1 MNLPDWRGL
10 AFDDGIVPEPVS
22 DGSRL
27 VLWIPAERDG
37 SFQYWER
44 VGNVSRAEITVQDG
58 LGVTAAASIR
68 AKEPLKW
75 SLGRFLRRFR
85 ERKDSR
91 DFVLPNGRSS
101 WQCGGRRT
109 DLLLVWTADEGEPLE
124 EEQVKSRW
132 PQLKGCRKLARNLC
146 LVSGVETKVDKVNVT
161 PEPPPPGCPR
171 AHAEQLVADARRAGD
186 QAREAAALAD
196 LGVVLLSEGDPRG
209 AIANLRAALELAR
222 ALGDPAKGSDIIGNL
237 GMAAL
242 AVGQPAQA
250 RDMFEQELA
259 YARSIG
265 DHFDEKVALERLGLA
280 WASLRDFTRAIAFF
294 EQAQALA
301 RQVGDRQQQANLL
314 WQQGIQHAEL
324 GQRELALA
332 KADEAITLL
341 KFMGKPQAGWYGA
354 HLQKYRMGL
363 SEELPGGTGAG
374 KRPGASPLDYL
385 GGSIVASVM
394 ADPSGE
400 GPQTA
405 TKAEGPG
412 LLRMAMSATTAM
424 ANFIG
429 TGMKTTPPDVQQKR
443 MQTCA
448 SCEHHTGLR
457 CKICGCFTNV
467 KSRMLHEDCPI
478 GKWPG

>member
-1 MNLPDWRGL
+1 MNPPDWRGF
-10 AFDDGIVPEPVS
+10 AFDDGVLAEPIS
-22 DGSRL
+22 DGNRL
-27 VLWIPAERDG
+27 VLWIPDDRDG
-37 SFQYWER
+37 RFQYWQR
-44 VGNVSRAEITVQDG
+44 VGNVARAETTVDDG
-58 LGVTAAASIR
+58 LVATPAASIR

-75 SLGRFLRRFR
+75 SVGQLLRRLRDRR
-85 ERKDSR
+85 ENR
-91 DFVLPNGRSS
+91 DFLLPNGRSS
-101 WQCGGRRT
+101 WQCGERRT
-109 DLLLVWTADEGEPLE
+109 DLLLVWTEDLAAPLDLE
-124 EEQVKSRW
+124 RVKSRW
-132 PQLKGCRKLARNLC
+132 PQGSRFQKLGHNLC
-146 LVSGVETKVDKVNVT
+146 LVAGVDVKIEK
-161 PEPPPPGCPR
+161 PEAGREPPPPGCPR

-186 QAREAAALAD
+186 KAKEAAALTD

-209 AIANLRAALELAR
+209 AITNLQTALELSR
-222 ALGDPAKGSDIIGNL
+222 ALGDRDKGADIVGNL

-259 YARSIG
+259 YARSVG
-265 DHFDEKVALERLGLA
+265 DRFAEKVALERVGLA
-280 WASLRDFTRAIAFF
+280 WGNLRDFQRAIAFF
-294 EQAQALA
+294 EQALTLA

-324 GQRELALA
+324 GQRELAMA
-332 KADEAITLL
+332 RAEEAIVLF

-374 KRPGASPLDYL
+374 KKANASPLDYL

-394 ADPSGE
+394 ANQSSE
-400 GPQTA
+400 GPQA
-405 TKAEGPG
+405 GGKAEGPG
-412 LLRMAMSATTAM
+412 LLRMAMSATRAM

-429 TGMKTTPPDVQQKR
+429 SGMKTTPPDVQQKR
-443 MQTCA
+443 LDTCA
-448 SCEHHTGLR
+448 ACEHHTGLR